1 MTDSERIRRFILDYF
16 YVTDPRALS
25 DETSLIDSGLVDST
39 GMMGVIMFI
48 EGEFGIQVGDRDTTP
63 DNLESIAKIAAFV
76 QRKRDQASAAA
87 LDA

>member
-1 MTDSERIRRFILDYF
+1 MPSPDVTSRLMVFLFTD
-16 YVTDPRALS
+16 
-25 DETSLIDSGLVDST
+25 LVDST